1 MKFPHFLF
9 TAAMG
14 CALLTSAAHADAGAL
29 AIQRED
35 GSRLEVASLETTAQ
49 IDIHGLLAEVQLKQR
64 FRNDGTAWQQGEYL
78 LPLPEGAAVHA
89 MTLRLGQRL
98 IVGEIREKEA
108 ARAEYAQAVASGRKA
123 SLVEAHSTNLFRTA
137 LANVAPGETVDV
149 EIRYW
154 QQVDYRDGEF
164 SLHLPLTFTPR
175 YAQQAVLAQPVA
187 PAADDLP
194 QSSAAAAEATTLP
207 PAATQQSTLTTPPV
221 RAGAPTVVI
230 NATLDAGLPLENVE
244 SSTHALDVQRQG
256 EAYRIALRD
265 SVVAP
270 DRDFVLRWTP
280 RPLAAPTAAL
290 LREQAGTEQ
299 FALLM
304 LLPATKPGTPLP
316 RELVLVIDTSGSMEG
331 QSILQARAALDLA
344 LQHLAPQD
352 FFNVIEFDSDTHA
365 LFPRSVPAGADDVQ
379 LAREWVANLGA
390 DGGTEMLPALQTAL
404 RGEAAPGRLRQVVF
418 ITDGAVEQADA
429 LYTALDTE
437 LGAARVFPVGIGSAP
452 NGEFLRKAAELGRG
466 SAVVIRD
473 INEVGAQ
480 MEKLFTRL
488 DRPALRDLQLNL
500 PFAAEVYPQRLPDL
514 YAGEPL
520 LLVARLDGTA
530 RSGGQIEL
538 LGQLAAA
545 PWSQKIGFELHGQ
558 AKGLSRL
565 WAQRKLEALEDAQR
579 RGGDAQALR
588 AEATALALKHHLV
601 GRYTSLVAV
610 DRTPQRPADAELQSV
625 EVENA
630 TPAGSVAFAQTAT
643 SSKLWVALA
652 ALCLLLALALRRA
665 PAARNGL
672 AA

>member
-1 MKFPHFLF
+1 MKFLSFLLY
-9 TAAMG
+9 AATG
-14 CALLTSAAHADAGAL
+14 LALLPSAARADAGAL
-29 AIQRED
+29 AILRQD

-98 IVGEIREKEA
+98 IVAEIREKEA
-108 ARAEYAQAVASGRKA
+108 ARAEYAHAVASGRKA
-123 SLVEAHSTNLFRTA
+123 SLVEAHSANLFRTA

-175 YAQQAVLAQPVA
+175 YALQTAAAQP
-187 PAADDLP
+187 
-194 QSSAAAAEATTLP
+194 
-207 PAATQQSTLTTPPV
+207 STLTTPAL
-221 RAGAPTVVI
+221 RAGAPTVAI
-230 NATLDAGLPLENVE
+230 STALDAGLPLQKVE

-256 EAYRIALRD
+256 ESYRIELRD
-265 SVVAP
+265 RVVAP

-280 RPLAAPTAAL
+280 QPLAAPTAAL
-290 LREQAGTEQ
+290 LREQAGDEQ

-304 LLPATKPGTPLP
+304 LLPATRPVAPLP
-316 RELVLVIDTSGSMEG
+316 RELILVIDTSGSMQG
-331 QSILQARAALDLA
+331 QSMVQARAALDLA
-344 LQHLAPQD
+344 LRHLAPQD

-365 LFPRSVPAGADDVQ
+365 LFPQSVPATTDDVQ

-404 RGEAAPGRLRQVVF
+404 RSEAVAERLRQVVF

-437 LGAARVFPVGIGSAP
+437 LGTARVFPVGIGSAP

-480 MEKLFTRL
+480 MEKLFARL
-488 DRPALRDLQLNL
+488 DRPALRDLQLTL
-500 PFAAEVYPQRLPDL
+500 PVAAEVYPQRLPDL

-520 LLVARLDGTA
+520 LLVARLDGAA

-545 PWSQKIGFELHGQ
+545 PWSQKIGLELHGQ
-558 AKGLSRL
+558 ARGLGRL

-579 RGGDAQALR
+579 RGGDAEALR
-588 AEATALALKHHLV
+588 GEATALALKHHLV

-610 DRTPQRPADAELQSV
+610 DRTPQRPAEAALQSV
-625 EVENA
+625 AMENA
-630 TPAGSVAFAQTAT
+630 APADRVVFAQTAT
-643 SSKLWVALA
+643 SSKLWLALG
-652 ALCLLLALALRRA
+652 ALCLLLALALRRT
-665 PAARNGL
+665 PGARGGL
-672 AA
+672 TA